1 MIDRAYQTNKFHVFF
16 SVYDHGYEVK
26 EVPGVPWV
34 EIIMSEDTRIPRQV
48 VKAFSKSEY
57 RKAVEYFEQEVSRLK
72 SKYGE
77 Q

>member
-1 MIDRAYQTNKFHVFF
+1 MIDRAYQTDKFHVFF
-16 SVYDHGYEVK
+16 SVYDHDYGVK

-34 EIIMSEDTRIPRQV
+34 EIIMSEDKRIPRQV
-48 VKAFSKSEY
+48 VKAFSKREY
-57 RKAVEYFEQEVSRLK
+57 RKAVDYFDQEVSRLK